1 MNNRIVLI
9 AAGTLIVLGV
19 FAFLFNTMM
28 TSPLEVVETPAPTET
43 PTPGAMPEGATFED
57 GTLDDSALIGGE
69 AEGKPITNVA
79 EAVQAIDDLDTAAL
93 DALLATDLAEIE
105 ASFE

>member
-9 AAGTLIVLGV
+9 AAGTLIVLGI
-19 FAFLFNTMM
+19 FAFLFNTFMS
-28 TSPLEVVETPAPTET
+28 SPLEPVETAPTTEVV
-43 PTPGAMPEGATFED
+43 PQEATFED
-57 GTLDDSALIGGE
+57 GAVDEAALIGGE

-79 EAVQAIDDLDTAAL
+79 EAVQAIDTMNFDAL
-93 DALLATDLAEIE
+93 DAQLAADLADIE